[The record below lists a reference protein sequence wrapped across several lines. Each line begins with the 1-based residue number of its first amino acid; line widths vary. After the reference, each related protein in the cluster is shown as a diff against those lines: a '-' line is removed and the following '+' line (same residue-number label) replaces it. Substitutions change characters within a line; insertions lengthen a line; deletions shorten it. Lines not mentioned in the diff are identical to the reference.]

1 MRSIIRAGDAKEP
14 CVDLGHGPIRRRAGS
29 HGMSIFAD
37 VVRRPI
43 ECRAKR
49 RTLIAQVA

>member
-1 MRSIIRAGDAKEP
+1 MRSIIRAGEAKGP
-14 CVDLGHGPIRRRAGS
+14 CVELGHGSVRGRGGS

>member
-1 MRSIIRAGDAKEP
+1 
-14 CVDLGHGPIRRRAGS
+14 
-29 HGMSIFAD
+29 MSIFAD